1 MNAPGTSPAPGF
13 RRLCRVLRNQDGTAV
28 VELALLLPLFIITYI
43 TVLYFADLIIAQS
56 RVANAAD
63 AVAKTASSVNM
74 CLKDAPDQRIAIF
87 NAAKALIPERD
98 TLTGMVLTSLVPE
111 KDADG
116 DKTGAWQVEWSFAD
130 PGASETGYSFDTEQ
144 EAAFG
149 DARVW
154 DKPLMFA
161 RVSVNHTPSI
171 VILDGMISRD
181 IQRVSIVPAF
191 SATATC
197 P

>member
-1 MNAPGTSPAPGF
+1 MIAPANMPVRHCSRIG
-13 RRLCRVLRNQDGTAV
+13 RVLRNQDGTAV

-63 AVAKTASSVNM
+63 AVAKTASSMNI
-74 CLKDAPDQRIAIF
+74 CLRDAPDKRVAIF

-98 TLTGMVLTSLVPE
+98 ALTGMALTSLVPE
-111 KDADG
+111 EDKDG
-116 DKTGAWQVEWSFAD
+116 NKTGAWIVEWSFAD
-130 PGASETGYSFDTEQ
+130 PGPTDTGYSFDTEQ
-144 EAAFG
+144 QAAFG
-149 DARVW
+149 DALEW
-154 DKPLMFA
+154 DKPLMVA

-171 VILDGMISRD
+171 VILDGLITRD
-181 IQRVSIVPAF
+181 IERESIIPAF
-191 SATATC
+191 SASATC